1 MCFCSVGYNFFLISD
16 FIQALIFLDESGER
30 LINFVFSKN
39 QLLVSFFPIFFFFFF
54 SLCLISCSYFSLLL
68 SLGVVV
74 VQCFLVL
81 LGVRFSSV

>member
-1 MCFCSVGYNFFLISD
+1 MGYNFFLISD

-39 QLLVSFFPIFFFFFF
+39 QLLVSFLFFFF
-54 SLCLISCSYFSLLL
+54 SLCFISCSYDFSLLL